1 MKRTLKQSQLENM
14 ISECVGQVLAE
25 SRQPRRQSMN
35 EAQLSRYIQNIIN
48 EEMEDEGLLGRL
60 WGGAKGIGNAA
71 RGEYN
76 KAKQGVMNTGLGNEY
91 SGQNFKKRVGAAKN
105 MIKAQARQGDTEQEL
120 NNLKN
125 TLYKLELNGY
135 FNKATQPIADK
146 LYKALDVQLK
156 SGENL
161 QVKGAYKKGYG
172 QSMPQSQS
180 QGNGMGSTRRN
191 TSWDPNGFGSGAA
204 M

>member
-48 EEMEDEGLLGRL
+48 EEMESEGLLGRL

-76 KAKQGVMNTGLGNEY
+76 KAKQGVMSTGLGNEY
-91 SGQNFKKRVGAAKN
+91 SGQNFKK
-105 MIKAQARQGDTEQEL
+105 
-120 NNLKN
+120 
-125 TLYKLELNGY
+125 
-135 FNKATQPIADK
+135 
-146 LYKALDVQLK
+146 
-156 SGENL
+156 
-161 QVKGAYKKGYG
+161 AYWC
-172 QSMPQSQS
+172 
-180 QGNGMGSTRRN
+180 R
-191 TSWDPNGFGSGAA
+191 
-204 M
+204 